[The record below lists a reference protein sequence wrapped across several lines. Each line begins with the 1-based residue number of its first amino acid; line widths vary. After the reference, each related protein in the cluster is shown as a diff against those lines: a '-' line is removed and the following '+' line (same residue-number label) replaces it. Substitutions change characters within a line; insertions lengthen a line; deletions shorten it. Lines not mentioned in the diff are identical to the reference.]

1 MLQNDMK
8 QYNMQLTKGN
18 ESQWS
23 FRLDMI
29 VNQFD
34 LVGKIM
40 ALVMDDANKREKA
53 DDINSGFCD
62 SSSSWMKTINE
73 LDEFLKPYLVE
84 DEMPR

>member
-1 MLQNDMK
+1 MK
-8 QYNMQLTKGN
+8 QYDMQLTKGN
-18 ESQWS
+18 GSQWS
-23 FRLDMI
+23 FRLDMT

-62 SSSSWMKTINE
+62 SSSSWRKTINE
-73 LDEFLKPYLVE
+73 LDEFLKPSLVE
-84 DEMPR
+84 DKTPR

>member
-1 MLQNDMK
+1 MR

-23 FRLDMI
+23 FRLDMT
-29 VNQFD
+29 VNQID

-40 ALVMDDANKREKA
+40 ALVMDDANKTDKDNDA
-53 DDINSGFCD
+53 NSGFCD
-62 SSSSWMKTINE
+62 SSSSWRKTSNE

-84 DEMPR
+84 DKTPR

>member
-1 MLQNDMK
+1 MK
-8 QYNMQLTKGN
+8 QYNMQLTKAN

-23 FRLDMI
+23 FRLDMT
-29 VNQFD
+29 VNQLY

-40 ALVMDDANKREKA
+40 ALMMDDVNKRGKDNDANLE
-53 DDINSGFCD
+53 SCD
-62 SSSSWMKTINE
+62 TSYSWRETSNE

>member
-1 MLQNDMK
+1 MK
-8 QYNMQLTKGN
+8 QYNMQMTKGK

-23 FRLDMI
+23 FRLDMT

-40 ALVMDDANKREKA
+40 ALVMDDANKRDKDNDA
-53 DDINSGFCD
+53 NSESCD
-62 SSSSWMKTINE
+62 SSNSWRKTSDE

>member
-1 MLQNDMK
+1 MK
-8 QYNMQLTKGN
+8 QYNMQLTKDK
-18 ESQWS
+18 ESQWGFS
-23 FRLDMI
+23 LDMT
-29 VNQFD
+29 VNQLD
-34 LVGKIM
+34 LVWKIM
-40 ALVMDDANKREKA
+40 ALVMDDANKRGKA

>member
-1 MLQNDMK
+1 MK

-23 FRLDMI
+23 FRLDMT
-29 VNQFD
+29 VNQLD

-40 ALVMDDANKREKA
+40 ALVMDDANKRDKDNDA
-53 DDINSGFCD
+53 NSESCD
-62 SSSSWMKTINE
+62 FSSSWRKTINE

-84 DEMPR
+84 DKTPR

>member
-1 MLQNDMK
+1 MK

-23 FRLDMI
+23 FRLDMT
-29 VNQFD
+29 VGQLD

-40 ALVMDDANKREKA
+40 ALVMDDANKRGKDNDA
-53 DDINSGFCD
+53 NSESCD
-62 SSSSWMKTINE
+62 SSYSWRKTCNE

>member
-1 MLQNDMK
+1 MK
-8 QYNMQLTKGN
+8 QYNMLLTKGD

-23 FRLDMI
+23 FRLDMT

-40 ALVMDDANKREKA
+40 ALVMDDVNKRGKE
-53 DDINSGFCD
+53 DDANSESCD
-62 SSSSWMKTINE
+62 FSSSLRKTNNE
-73 LDEFLKPYLVE
+73 LDEFLKPYLEE

>member
-1 MLQNDMK
+1 MK

-23 FRLDMI
+23 FRLDMT

-40 ALVMDDANKREKA
+40 ALVMDDANKRDKDNDA
-53 DDINSGFCD
+53 NSESCD
-62 SSSSWMKTINE
+62 SSSFWSKTSNE

>member
-1 MLQNDMK
+1 MK

-18 ESQWS
+18 GSQWS
-23 FRLDMI
+23 FRLDMT

-40 ALVMDDANKREKA
+40 ALVMDDANKRGKA
-53 DDINSGFCD
+53 DYINSEFCD
-62 SSSSWMKTINE
+62 TSSSWRKTINE

>member
-1 MLQNDMK
+1 MK

-23 FRLDMI
+23 FRLDMT
-29 VNQFD
+29 VNQID

-40 ALVMDDANKREKA
+40 ALVMDDANKM
-53 DDINSGFCD
+53 DMDNDINSGFCD
-62 SSSSWMKTINE
+62 SSSSWRKTSNK